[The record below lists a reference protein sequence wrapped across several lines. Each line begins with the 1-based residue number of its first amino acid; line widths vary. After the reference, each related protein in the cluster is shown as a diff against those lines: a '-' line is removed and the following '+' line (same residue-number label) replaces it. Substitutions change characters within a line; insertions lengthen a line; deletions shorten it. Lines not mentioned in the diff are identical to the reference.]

1 MEAEAFDF
9 AFGGKRM
16 DMIHK
21 PATNH
26 PIQNAVKVRT
36 MNKLELVTAAPV
48 VSNETLL
55 Q

>member
-1 MEAEAFDF
+1 MEAEAFEF
-9 AFGGKRM
+9 AFGGQLM

-26 PIQNAVKVRT
+26 LIQHAVKVRT
-36 MNKLELVTAAPV
+36 MKKLELVTAAPV